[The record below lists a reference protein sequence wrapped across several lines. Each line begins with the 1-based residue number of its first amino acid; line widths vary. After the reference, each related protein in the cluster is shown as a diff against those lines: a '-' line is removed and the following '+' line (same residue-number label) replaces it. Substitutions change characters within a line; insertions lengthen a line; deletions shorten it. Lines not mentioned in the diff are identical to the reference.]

1 VVDMELIVL
10 RKEYTKNSTIGEL
23 LIDNK
28 FFCYTL
34 EDTDRQIV
42 NDSIIKWTPKLKIK
56 GATAIPYG
64 RYEVIINFSNRF
76 QQSMPLLLNV
86 PDYLGIR
93 IHAGNTDKN
102 TEGCLLVGFTKS
114 VDFIG
119 NSRSAYK
126 SLFPIIREALKT
138 GKVNIGIERG

>member
-1 VVDMELIVL
+1 MELTLL
-10 RKEYTKNSTIGEL
+10 RKVRTKNSTIGEL

-34 EDTDRQIV
+34 EDMDRQLV
-42 NDSIIKWTPKLKIK
+42 DGNIIKWSSRIK
-56 GATAIPYG
+56 KYGATAIPYG

>member
-1 VVDMELIVL
+1 MELTLL
-10 RKEYTKNSTIGEL
+10 RKVRTKNSTIGEL

-34 EDTDRQIV
+34 EDMDRQLV
-42 NDSIIKWTPKLKIK
+42 DGNIIKWSSRIK
-56 GATAIPYG
+56 KYGATAIPYG

-76 QQSMPLLLNV
+76 QQPMPLLLNV

>member
-1 VVDMELIVL
+1 MELTLL
-10 RKEYTKNSTIGEL
+10 RKVRTKNSTIGEL

-28 FFCYTL
+28 FYCYAL
-34 EDTDRQIV
+34 EDMDRQLV
-42 NDSIIKWTPKLKIK
+42 DDNIIKWSTKLKIK

-102 TEGCLLVGFTKS
+102 TEGCLLVGFTKAT
-114 VDFIG
+114 DFIG
-119 NSRSAYK
+119 NSRRAYK

>member
-1 VVDMELIVL
+1 MEITLI
-10 RKEYTKNSTIGEL
+10 RKEWTKHSTIGAL
-23 LIDNK
+23 RINNK

-34 EDTDRQIV
+34 EDVDRQLIDG
-42 NDSIIKWTPKLKIK
+42 NIIKWTPNLKVK

-76 QQSMPLLLNV
+76 QQPMPLLLNV

-93 IHAGNTDKN
+93 IHTGNTDKN
-102 TEGCLLVGFTKS
+102 TEGCILVGFTYNTT
-114 VDFIG
+114 DFIG

-126 SLFPIIREALKT
+126 LLFPQIREALKI
-138 GKVNIGIERG
+138 GKVVIGIDRG